1 MDKPTFWVLAF
12 AIFFGGDK
20 LGVEITNAEFGR
32 TAKYEI

>member
-1 MDKPTFWVLAF
+1 MDKPTFWVLVF
-12 AIFFGGDK
+12 GIFGGDK